1 MPRLDAVTLCREY
14 MFADTDSF
22 RDKVSPPEL
31 DKVLRVR
38 AMYLW
43 LMEKPSATDAE
54 FVAEVCN
61 RFRVSRPTAYADLS
75 VLKTII
81 PDLSRTA
88 REYQRWKSGDMLLET
103 YRMAKIKGDTR
114 TMEKAATSYIRL
126 FRADDDREQIDLS
139 DITPQPFIPTMDPTV
154 LGIKPMP
161 NLRERKR
168 KLLEQMSREVADI
181 ADIQA
186 EEIDL
191 ADITGIQDLKPET

>member
-14 MFADTDSF
+14 MFADVDSF
-22 RDKVSPPEL
+22 RDKVSQPEY

-54 FVAEVCN
+54 FVAEACN

-88 REYQRWKSGDMLLET
+88 REFHRWKSGDMLLET

-114 TMEKAATSYIRL
+114 TMEKAATSYIKL

-139 DITPQPFIPTMDPTV
+139 DITPQPFIPTMDPSV

-181 ADIQA
+181 ADIKA

-191 ADITGIQDLKPET
+191 ADISGIPQT

>member
-14 MFADTDSF
+14 MFADADTF
-22 RDKVSPPEL
+22 RDKVSQPEY

-54 FVAEVCN
+54 FVAETCN

-75 VLKTII
+75 VLKSII

-88 REYQRWKSGDMLLET
+88 REFHRWKSGDMLLET

-114 TMEKAATSYIRL
+114 TMEKAATSYIKL

-181 ADIQA
+181 ADIKA

-191 ADITGIQDLKPET
+191 ADISGIPQT